1 MITCEQLLGKLD
13 NSSLKAN
20 HYKVI
25 IAGILGCMLEF
36 FDYFLIGFVLAF
48 IVVPWKLTF
57 TQATVVLLIAGVGA
71 MLGAFFFGWAAE
83 KIGRR
88 PIFIITVLTFSIPSG
103 LMYFTPEGGW
113 IYLSCMRFI
122 VGVGVGG
129 LYTIDLALVQEFV
142 PSRYRGVIS
151 GLLTAFIPI
160 GVMIASAIAGNLTPL
175 IGWRGLFL
183 IALLPAL
190 LTLLIRAWI
199 PESPR
204 WLISKGR
211 YVEAVRSINWVI
223 GSKEQI
229 RAEDIQPP
237 SAATEPVRK
246 ASWKELFQYPRS
258 LIVACLTNFC
268 LQTGDYGMTLWG
280 ATLFVLVMH
289 ASPAQAA
296 NLFFPVAMAGFAG
309 RWFWAYMSEGVGRR
323 RAGMLLGGCATV
335 LLLIAA
341 VFNRAF
347 IGGTSVFWLAYI
359 GAYFFV
365 NGGMAVIGP
374 YASEVWPKHLRTM
387 GMGAGYGFGG
397 VGKMLGPVA
406 LGLFAGGGNLVT
418 PKATL
423 AALGPAIGLWAAAAL
438 TVAICCYFGIETRNK
453 SIEEIDAMVRRVPAP
468 EEAAAAGRG

>member
-1 MITCEQLLGKLD
+1 MITCEQLLSRLDSSKL
-13 NSSLKAN
+13 KVN

-25 IAGILGCMLEF
+25 VAGILGCMLEF

-57 TQATVVLLIAGVGA
+57 AQATIVLLIAGIGA
-71 MLGAFFFGWAAE
+71 MIGAFFFGWAAE

-88 PIFIITVLTFSIPSG
+88 PIFMITVLTFSIPSG
-103 LMYFTPEGGW
+103 LMYLTPEGNW
-113 IYLSCMRFI
+113 IYLSVMRFI

-142 PSRYRGVIS
+142 PARYRGVIS

-183 IALLPAL
+183 VALMPAF
-190 LTLLIRAWI
+190 LTLLVRVWI

-211 YVEAVRSINWVI
+211 YEDAAKSINWVT
-223 GSKEQI
+223 GSKEVFSVADLQ
-229 RAEDIQPP
+229 AG
-237 SAATEPVRK
+237 SAAAEPERK
-246 ASWKELFQYPRS
+246 VAWRELLKYPRS
-258 LIVACLTNFC
+258 LIIACMTNFC

-280 ATLFVLVMH
+280 ATLFVLVMQV
-289 ASPAQAA
+289 SPARAA

-323 RAGMLLGGCATV
+323 RAGMLLGCGATV
-335 LLLIAA
+335 LLVIAA
-341 VFNRAF
+341 TFNRSF
-347 IGGTSVFWLAYI
+347 WGTTSVFWLAYI

-374 YASEVWPKHLRTM
+374 YASEVWPKHLRAM
-387 GMGAGYGFGG
+387 GMGAGYGCGG
-397 VGKMLGPVA
+397 LGKMLGPIA

-423 AALGPAIGLWAAAAL
+423 AAIGPAVGLWAAATL
-438 TVAICCYFGIETRNK
+438 TVAICCYFGIETRNR
-453 SIEEIDAMVRRVPAP
+453 SIEEIDTMVRRVVPADRA
-468 EEAAAAGRG
+468 EAIGKG

>member
-1 MITCEQLLGKLD
+1 MITCEQLLSRLD

-25 IAGILGCMLEF
+25 VAGILGCMLEF

-57 TQATVVLLIAGVGA
+57 IQATVVLLIAGVGA
-71 MLGAFFFGWAAE
+71 LLGAPLFGYAAE

-103 LMYFTPEGGW
+103 LMYLTPDGGW
-113 IYLSCMRFI
+113 IYLSAMRFI
-122 VGVGVGG
+122 VGFGVGG

-183 IALLPAL
+183 IALLPAF

-211 YVEAVRSINWVI
+211 YADAVKSINWVT
-223 GSKEQI
+223 GSKEVF
-229 RAEDIQPP
+229 RAEDLQLG
-237 SAATEPVRK
+237 SAAAEPERK
-246 ASWKELFQYPRS
+246 VSWKELFKYPRS
-258 LIVACLTNFC
+258 LIVACMTNFC

-280 ATLFVLVMH
+280 ATLFVLVMQV
-289 ASPAQAA
+289 SPAHAA

-323 RAGMLLGGCATV
+323 RAGMLLGGGAAT
-335 LLLIAA
+335 LLVIAA
-341 VFNRAF
+341 VFNRSF
-347 IGGTSVFWLAYI
+347 VGGTSVFWLAYI

-406 LGLFAGGGNLVT
+406 LGLFAGSSNLVT

-423 AALGPAIGLWAAAAL
+423 AALGPAVGLWAAAAL

-468 EEAAAAGRG
+468 EEAAAAGRV